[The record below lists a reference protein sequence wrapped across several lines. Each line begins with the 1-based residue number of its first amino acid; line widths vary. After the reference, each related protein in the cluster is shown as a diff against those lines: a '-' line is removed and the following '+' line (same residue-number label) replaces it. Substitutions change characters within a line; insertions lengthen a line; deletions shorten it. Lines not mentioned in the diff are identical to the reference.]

1 MLYGN
6 FKNTT
11 FTQSTY
17 NCNAGVGFFIALIM
31 RNFYPSALN
40 ADWYWYLL
48 GMVVFSIPGLIASY
62 KQFKSGYSLEQVK
75 LISRPFRGFY
85 WSKKPHEC
93 GAWSIN
99 ILFCEINYFFW
110 FLPTI
115 TTHVA
120 NILWCINSFIAI
132 TTYPFNK
139 FWEWLWI
146 KFRITTFIACII
158 TITHDIPTIT
168 TLPITF
174 TYNHI

>member
-62 KQFKSGYSLEQVK
+62 KQYKSGYSLEQVK
-75 LISRPFRGFY
+75 LTSRPFR
-85 WSKKPHEC
+85 
-93 GAWSIN
+93 
-99 ILFCEINYFFW
+99 ILY
-110 FLPTI
+110 
-115 TTHVA
+115 
-120 NILWCINSFIAI
+120 
-132 TTYPFNK
+132 
-139 FWEWLWI
+139 
-146 KFRITTFIACII
+146 
-158 TITHDIPTIT
+158 
-168 TLPITF
+168 
-174 TYNHI
+174 

>member
-62 KQFKSGYSLEQVK
+62 KQYKSGYSLEQVK
-75 LISRPFRGFY
+75 LTSRPFRKFY
-85 WSKKPHEC
+85 WNKKPHEC
-93 GAWSIN
+93 GAWLRLKWEVFSHSSSSDCVSLGFVFSFC
-99 ILFCEINYFFW
+99 ILKYMKPAIR
-110 FLPTI
+110 
-115 TTHVA
+115 TTV
-120 NILWCINSFIAI
+120 
-132 TTYPFNK
+132 
-139 FWEWLWI
+139 
-146 KFRITTFIACII
+146 I
-158 TITHDIPTIT
+158 TIASVGIFILSP
-168 TLPITF
+168 
-174 TYNHI
+174 